1 RLAKVHAAAPLAAL
15 GADVMVGFPGETA
28 AEFQETYDFIANQP
42 FTYLHLFPFSARP
55 GTAAWELHRQDA
67 VSGVAVRERMTAL
80 RRLID
85 QKNMA
90 FRSTFIGRELSAVTL
105 ISPQPSGTSTA
116 LTDNFLPVELDGAFP
131 ANSLVTVRV
140 SATAA
145 HGLSGICIA

>member
-1 RLAKVHAAAPLAAL
+1 
-15 GADVMVGFPGETA
+15 MVGFPGETET
-28 AEFQETYDFIANQP
+28 EFQETYDFIANQP

-67 VSGVAVRERMTAL
+67 VSGVAVRERIAAL

-85 QKNMA
+85 EKNMA
-90 FRSTFIGRELSAVTL
+90 FRSTVIGRELSAVTL
-105 ISPQPSGTSTA
+105 ISPPPSGPSTA

-140 SATAA
+140 SATTA